1 MYKTRYS
8 GYHRTMP
15 RNCVTEAI
23 VFSVK
28 PLGELNS
35 SVCFLTKER
44 GIVYATLYGGAK
56 SKLRSLVSVWNSG
69 TAYFYCKEADN
80 FERNV
85 KVTDFDV
92 RRYHLSF
99 RENLYKS
106 YAASLAAELII
117 KTKCAGSFESCWR
130 LASGFFDGLE
140 IAEGG
145 QCERGLVRFLW
156 RYMELLGIQSDA
168 ASCASCGRSFAA
180 GNLTGDA
187 VVYSTAENGF
197 LCSACAAREESAH
210 RITLSLGA
218 LRYLDA
224 VSRLSPHEARSFE
237 VSDGGLGELKRLVFF
252 LSEQAAGTKLQS
264 LATGMGIL

>member
-1 MYKTRYS
+1 
-8 GYHRTMP
+8 MP
-15 RNCVTEAI
+15 RNYVTEAI

-44 GIVYATLYGGAK
+44 GTVYATLYGGAK
-56 SKLRSLVSVWNSG
+56 SKLRSLVSVWNAG

-85 KVTDFDV
+85 KISDFDV
-92 RRYHLSF
+92 KRYHLSF

-106 YAASLAAELII
+106 YAASLAAELVI

-140 IAEGG
+140 IAQGS

-168 ASCASCGRSFAA
+168 SSCASCARSFDA
-180 GNLTGDA
+180 GNLTGDT
-187 VVYSTAENGF
+187 VVYNAVENGF
-197 LCSACAAREESAH
+197 FCPSCAAREESAN
-210 RITLSLGA
+210 RFTLSLGA
-218 LRYLDA
+218 VRYLDA
-224 VSRLSPHEARSFE
+224 VSRLSPYKARAFE
-237 VSDGGLGELKRLVFF
+237 VSDEALGELKRLVFF